1 MATLASFA
9 MSNHQRTESNRPM
22 KQLVSA
28 FVLLLLAAATPAAA
42 APPPFD
48 TPAPVAFMQDLSSG
62 AILYAKDA
70 DRRMPPASLAK
81 IMTVY
86 VAFDMIKRGELK
98 LDTEFTVRPETW
110 QKWHGPAAGS
120 TMFLSPNEK
129 VSVANLLYGIITLS
143 GNDACVVLAE
153 GISGTEEAFV
163 SRMNEQAKR
172 LGLRN
177 SHFGT
182 SNGWPDGGVTY
193 VTARDLAA
201 LATATIQHFPDLY
214 KRFYSK
220 PNFTWGKT
228 LGSGQAITQANR
240 DPLLG
245 RVAGADGL
253 KTGHTEEA
261 GYGFTGSAEQNGR
274 RLVIVL
280 AGLTSFNQRIEES
293 VRFMEWGFRAWQA
306 KPIVAKGRKVE
317 TAAVQLGAANTVDL
331 IAPRDLTATLPGGA
345 VPDLQ
350 LRVVYD
356 GPIKA
361 PIKAGQHIADLV
373 VMSPGMQPQHLPLVA
388 AKDVPLAGFFGRA
401 WAGLLSLFGM

>member
-1 MATLASFA
+1 MLTALIAA
-9 MSNHQRTESNRPM
+9 
-22 KQLVSA
+22 
-28 FVLLLLAAATPAAA
+28 LLFSGPALA

-62 AILYAKDA
+62 AVLYAKDA
-70 DRRMPPASLAK
+70 DRRMPPASMAK

-86 VAFDMIKRGELK
+86 VAFDLIKQGKIK
-98 LDTEFTVRPETW
+98 LTDDYTVRPETW
-110 QKWHGPAAGS
+110 KKWHGPAAGS
-120 TMFLSPNEK
+120 TMFLSVNEK

-163 SRMNEQAKR
+163 SQMNEHAKR
-172 LGLRN
+172 IGLNN

-193 VTARDLAA
+193 VTARDLAK
-201 LATATIQHFPDLY
+201 LATATIQNHPQLY
-214 KRFYSK
+214 KQFYSR

-274 RLVIVL
+274 RLVMVV

-306 KPIVAKGRKVE
+306 RPIVAKGKVVE
-317 TAAVQLGAANTVDL
+317 TAEVQGGSVSRINLV
-331 IAPRDLTATLPGGA
+331 APRNLTATLPGGA
-345 VPDLQ
+345 VPEMQ

-361 PIKAGQHIADLV
+361 PFKAGQHIADLK
-373 VMSPGMQPQHLPLVA
+373 VMSPGMAPQYLPLVA
-388 AKDVPLAGFFGRA
+388 EKDVTEAGFFGRA
-401 WAGLLSLFGM
+401 WAGFLSLFGM